1 MKIGSWNG
9 IQLKENKR
17 KHMTLLKTYQHHAHN
32 YIFKFIY
39 GSGYLYATCV
49 LGSTNSLLLGYI
61 KVPKGYKH
69 EAIKII

>member
-1 MKIGSWNG
+1 
-9 IQLKENKR
+9 
-17 KHMTLLKTYQHHAHN
+17 MTLLKTYQHHAHN

-61 KVPKGYKH
+61 KVTKGYNY
-69 EAIKII
+69 ETIKII